1 AFPTRRASDLQV
13 QASSQSVFHVQITR
27 QYFQGHHSNV
37 YKYTKKQNLLP
48 NRVIRAAQLQSNG
61 INQNQLES
69 HAHSLLSSIF
79 SYQEFVHYA
88 TVLLEGQ
95 SKQLHPSTMQL
106 LFPYVTSVHPHVLLL
121 SQENDYSLLNPKA
134 TSTHKYHLDG
144 LGYPPK
150 SSSVCLPVDKM
161 CSTISAN

>member
-1 AFPTRRASDLQV
+1 SQQV

-79 SYQEFVHYA
+79 SYQEFVHYD
-88 TVLLEGQ
+88 TVLLVGQ
-95 SKQLHPSTMQL
+95 LKQLHPSSLQL
-106 LFPYVTSVHPHVLLL
+106 FFPYLTSVHPPFLLV
-121 SQENDYSLLNPKA
+121 SNENDYILSNPKA
-134 TSTHKYHLDG
+134 TSTHNYPLES

-150 SSSVCLPVDKM
+150 SSSVCPPVDKM
-161 CSTISAN
+161 CSPIGAN